1 MMAKKNKSRSGAH
14 NNNADKELLMK
25 DDETCYGYIDKCLGN
40 GRFNIKCDD
49 NKQRLGILRG
59 SMRNRVWII
68 VGDMVLC
75 GKREYQDDKIDIV
88 HKYTSEHVAQLYRS
102 GDLPKALYDI
112 YTSGTL
118 AEADG
123 GNDVVFGDEEIFEID
138 NV

>member
-1 MMAKKNKSRSGAH
+1 MAKKNKGRSGSH
-14 NNNADKELLMK
+14 NHTDKELLMK
-25 DDETCYGYIDKCLGN
+25 DEETCYGYIDKCLGN

-49 NKQRLGILRG
+49 TKMRMGILRG
-59 SMRNRVWII
+59 SMRNRVWIN

-88 HKYTSEHVAQLYRS
+88 HKYTCEHVARLYRQS
-102 GDLPKALYDI
+102 DLPKALYDI
-112 YTSGTL
+112 YTSGSL

-123 GNDVVFGDEEIFEID
+123 HDDIVFVDDEIFEID